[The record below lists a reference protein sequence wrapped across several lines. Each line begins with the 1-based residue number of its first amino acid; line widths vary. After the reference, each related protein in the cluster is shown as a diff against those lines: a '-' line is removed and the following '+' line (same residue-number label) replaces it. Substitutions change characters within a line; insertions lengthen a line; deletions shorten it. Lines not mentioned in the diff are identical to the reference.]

1 MRTTNDPTT
10 RPHGWAP
17 TTTPAREGSTQRF
30 RVELLKYTSR
40 GHIECV
46 SRRDFD
52 SEPEALS
59 AWCALDRPARVRA
72 RLVAAI
78 MQEWIEPARPGSGG
92 VQFATHRIYQDG
104 HARREVQ

>member
-1 MRTTNDPTT
+1 MQTTNDPNT
-10 RPHGWAP
+10 RPHGWSP
-17 TTTPAREGSTQRF
+17 TTTPATDGAAQRF
-30 RVELLKYTSR
+30 RVELLKFTSR

-59 AWCALDRPARVRA
+59 AWASLARPSRVRA

-78 MQEWIEPARPGSGG
+78 TQEWIEPARPGSGG
-92 VQFATHRIYQDG
+92 VQFAVHRLYQDG
-104 HARREVQ
+104 HARREIQ